1 MCSLLTFNLN
11 CKILQ
16 SKTEMDFEAINMK
29 TRVVLKVSSKR
40 ISVSFDTYTN
50 DNVHYKMTN
59 YAEIRLFRAI
69 LRNIFSTLVK

>member
-1 MCSLLTFNLN
+1 
-11 CKILQ
+11 
-16 SKTEMDFEAINMK
+16 MDFEAINMK

-59 YAEIRLFRAI
+59 AEIRLFRAI